1 MVEYRLPLSFDKIF
15 KARLGYDLYEMNALR
30 NDKDNVRLVLQ
41 TIQVS
46 DDVWHCIT
54 LSPYHFLQFCDHRI
68 SRLKLE
74 QRLRHYHLNDFRLL
88 HLCEY
93 FDLLLSCIPE
103 EKPAAPPKKIVR

>member
-1 MVEYRLPLSFDKIF
+1 
-15 KARLGYDLYEMNALR
+15 MNALR

-46 DDVWHCIT
+46 DGVLHCVT
-54 LSPYHFLQFCDHRI
+54 RPLSHFLQFCDYRI

-74 QRLRHYHLNDFRLL
+74 QRLRHYHLNDFRIL

-103 EKPAAPPKKIVR
+103 ENSAAPPKKIVR